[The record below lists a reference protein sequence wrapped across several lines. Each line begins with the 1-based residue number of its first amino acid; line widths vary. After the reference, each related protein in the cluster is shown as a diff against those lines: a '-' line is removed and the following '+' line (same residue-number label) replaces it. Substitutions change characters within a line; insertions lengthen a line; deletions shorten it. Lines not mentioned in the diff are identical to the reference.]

1 MYKRQILYRLN
12 KDGKKITEQ
21 QILLETRKYDE
32 KLYDLINDR
41 IDEMNKVNHDMRQH
55 MLVIE
60 KMLENNDN
68 VEVLSLIHIY
78 NTNCWN
84 KTFIATH
91 I

>member
-1 MYKRQILYRLN
+1 MAKNYRATN
-12 KDGKKITEQ
+12 TI
-21 QILLETRKYDE
+21 ETRKYDE

-68 VEVLSLIHIY
+68 VEVSNYINNIPLNIPPIQI
-78 NTNCWN
+78 NTSN
-84 KTFIATH
+84 KNIELFIK
-91 I
+91 